1 MARLW
6 EFVFKYMFDFLPSDF
21 KIKARRIYRG
31 RLLLLYVCVGC
42 LIFLISFFL
51 LLPSQMLALAKKKS
65 LEGELSALKQSLSIK
80 GNNTVENFVDV
91 SKEKMSVIERTESV
105 KLFTDSLAEF
115 FLYYTPGISLHS
127 LIFERTE
134 KQNIIRVSGI
144 AKTRDSLLDFSK
156 SLKSNHRF
164 ESVDLPVSN
173 LARNKD
179 IDFSITVME
188 NI

>member
-1 MARLW
+1 
-6 EFVFKYMFDFLPSDF
+6 MFDFLPLDF
-21 KIKARRIYRG
+21 KTKAQRLYRG
-31 RLLLLYVCVGC
+31 RLILLYVCAGC
-42 LIFLISFFL
+42 VLFLVSFFL

-80 GNNTVENFVDV
+80 GNSTVESFVDT
-91 SKEKMSVIERTESV
+91 SKEKMSVVESAESV
-105 KLFTDSLAEF
+105 KLFSDSLAEF
-115 FLYYTPGISLHS
+115 FSYYTSGISLNS
-127 LIFERTE
+127 MTFERGE
-134 KQNIIRVSGI
+134 KQNIIRMSGV
-144 AKTRDSLLDFSK
+144 AETRDALLDFSK